1 MMFPKPTKKEKTP
14 KVLRART
21 TPKDQ
26 KTVKGDATT
35 YHDPELLA
43 YVRTLPC
50 AGLRCAELGCDRAPG
65 GSEAHHVM
73 TGTGH
78 RRGVDLA
85 VPLSRVCH
93 EHYTR
98 HPAEEPRYWQ
108 WWALGLWESFYGE
121 NFLRVA
127 LRAVIDALD

>member
-1 MMFPKPTKKEKTP
+1 MFPKPTKKEKTP

-50 AGLRCAELGCDRAPG
+50 AGLRCAELGCDRAAP
-65 GSEAHHVM
+65 SDPHHVM

-78 RRGVDLA
+78 RRGVDLV

-93 EHYTR
+93 DFYTQ

-108 WWALGLWESFYGE
+108 WWALGLIEE
-121 NFLRVA
+121 HANRPLLPIA